1 MTAVDGTRALA
12 EHGRDNF
19 VPGWLKARD
28 VAWANDLIPHLAELE
43 ASK

>member
-1 MTAVDGTRALA
+1 VLA
-12 EHGRDNF
+12 EHGHEHF

-28 VAWANDLIPHLAELE
+28 IAWATDLIPHLAELE